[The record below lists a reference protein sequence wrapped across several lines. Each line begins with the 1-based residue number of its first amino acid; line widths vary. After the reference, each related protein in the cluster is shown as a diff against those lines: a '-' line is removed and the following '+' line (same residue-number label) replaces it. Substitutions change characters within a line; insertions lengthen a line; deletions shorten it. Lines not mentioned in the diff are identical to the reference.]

1 MSSANDNVAAE
12 HAASDP
18 VEPAPQQAAP
28 QQAAPQQ
35 AAPQQPAPQ
44 QAVHVEVDV
53 IDTRE
58 EYLAAVQALAAGHGP
73 IAIDAE
79 RASGYR
85 YSQRAYLIQIFRRGA
100 GTFLFD
106 PPAIGRFTELN
117 DLIAGEEWILHAA
130 SQDLTCLREVGL
142 DPTRLFDT
150 ELAARLAGLPRV
162 GLGAVVEDLLGI
174 HLAKEHS
181 AADWSTRPLPQ
192 SWLVYA
198 ALDVELLIDLREKLA
213 KVLED
218 DDKTGIADE
227 EFASVLTRDFVIVRQ
242 EPWRRLSGVHAIRGG
257 RNLAVARELWQ
268 ARDAYAREIDTAPGR
283 LVPDSALVA
292 AARMLPESKRDLAS
306 LKEFT
311 GRASRSQIDRWWNA
325 IQAGI
330 ASDDP
335 PVLRV
340 AGDVLPPPRVWG
352 DKNPDAD
359 KRLKAARARI
369 TEVSNEICIPVENM
383 LTPELLR
390 RVAWAPPT
398 PAGRDEIA
406 ESLDSL
412 GARRWQ
418 IDATAQVIADAFVEA
433 SQTPEQ
439 PSESAS

>member
-1 MSSANDNVAAE
+1 MSNSDESVADDVTAE
-12 HAASDP
+12 QDAAP
-18 VEPAPQQAAP
+18 IQAA
-28 QQAAPQQ
+28 
-35 AAPQQPAPQ
+35 
-44 QAVHVEVDV
+44 HVLVDV
-53 IDTRE
+53 IETRE
-58 EYLAAVQALAAGHGP
+58 AYLAAVATIAAGTGP

-106 PPAIGRFTELN
+106 PPAVGSFAELN
-117 DLIAGEEWILHAA
+117 DAVAGEEWILHAA

-142 DPTRLFDT
+142 APIRLFDT

-198 ALDVELLIDLREKLA
+198 ALDVELLVDLREKLA
-213 KVLED
+213 ELLERD
-218 DDKTGIADE
+218 GKFGIAQE
-227 EFASVLTRDFVIVRQ
+227 EFTSVLGRDFVIVRQ

-257 RNLAVARELWQ
+257 RNLAVARELWES
-268 ARDAYAREIDTAPGR
+268 RDAYAREIDTAPGR

-292 AARMLPESKRDLAS
+292 AARVLPETKRDLAA

-325 IQAGI
+325 IQTGM
-330 ASDDP
+330 ASTDY
-335 PVLRV
+335 PVLRST
-340 AGDVLPPPRVWG
+340 GDTMPPPRVWA

-359 KRLKAARARI
+359 KRLKAARAAVATLA
-369 TEVSNEICIPVENM
+369 TEMSIPVENV
-383 LTPELLR
+383 LTPESLR
-390 RVAWAPPT
+390 RLAWAPPE
-398 PAGRDEIA
+398 PAARDDIA
-406 ESLDSL
+406 VMLETL
-412 GARRWQ
+412 GARAWQ
-418 IDATAQVIADAFVEA
+418 IDATAQGIADAFVEA
-433 SQTPEQ
+433 SQTPE
-439 PSESAS
+439 PAAETIS